1 MARSIAVPASGYV
14 MLAVMKIGGVSGW
27 LRAAAL
33 AEAAGLPVS
42 SHIFPEFSFHLLGV
56 TPTSLWLE
64 YPDIGSTILM
74 EPLRIQDGYAVM
86 PNRPGSGLAWNEEAV
101 KRWLVYEAPS
111 P

>member
-1 MARSIAVPASGYV
+1 
-14 MLAVMKIGGVSGW
+14 MLPDQSDAGAEDHEQLSPPDH
-27 LRAAAL
+27 
-33 AEAAGLPVS
+33 EAAGLPVS

-56 TPTSLWLE
+56 TPTGQWLE
-64 YPDIGSTILM
+64 YLDIGSNILM